1 MDFKSILKPIIILTI
16 YVLIASSGYV
26 LFEGYTPLDAIY
38 MTVISITT
46 VGYGEIEP
54 LTGFGRLYTLG
65 VIIIG
70 FILVGYAVSVLT
82 EKFIEGIV
90 TLDRRRKKMIKL
102 ISDMND
108 HYIICGYGRIG
119 KVIVE
124 ELSKHNKE
132 IVIIESDKEFYDE
145 LLRSEHLFLIGDA
158 TDDELLI
165 EAGVERAKGLIASL
179 PKDSDNLFV
188 TLTAKQLNRQLFII
202 ARANQETSEKKFM
215 RAGASRVFSPYTIGA
230 MRMTT
235 AILKPNVLDFLDF
248 TLQHKSSK
256 NDIIIEEVTLK
267 KESVLVGKTLAESGI
282 RKNFNAIVVAVKNK
296 LGEMN
301 FNPPFNYTLSESDT
315 LILIAEK
322 SDFVKL
328 EKEIKGEKSSV
339 KN

>member
-16 YVLIASSGYV
+16 YVFLASAGYII
-26 LFEGYTPLDAIY
+26 FEHFSPLDALY

-46 VGYGEIEP
+46 VGFGEIEP
-54 LTGFGRLYTLG
+54 LSGFGRLYTLG

-70 FILVGYAVSVLT
+70 FVLVGYSVSVIT

-102 ISDMND
+102 ISDLSE

-119 KVIVE
+119 KTIVE
-124 ELSKHNKE
+124 ELSKSNKE
-132 IVIIESDKEFYDE
+132 IVIIESNKEYYEE
-145 LLRSEHLFLIGDA
+145 LLRTENLFLIGDA

-165 EAGVERAKGLIASL
+165 EAGVDRAKGLIATL

-188 TLTAKQLNRQLFII
+188 TLTAKQLNRNLFII
-202 ARANQETSEKKFM
+202 ARSNQESSERKFL
-215 RAGASRVFSPYTIGA
+215 RAGADRVFSPYTIGA

-248 TLQHKSSK
+248 TLQHKTSK
-256 NDIIIEEVTLK
+256 NNIIIEELTLK
-267 KESVLVGKTLAESGI
+267 KDSVLIGKTLAESGI
-282 RKNFNAIVVAVKNK
+282 RKNYNAIVVAVKDKN
-296 LGEMN
+296 GDMN
-301 FNPPFNYTLSESDT
+301 FNPPFNYSLSEADT

-322 SDFVKL
+322 DDFKKL
-328 EKEIKGEKSSV
+328 ERDIEGEK
-339 KN
+339 